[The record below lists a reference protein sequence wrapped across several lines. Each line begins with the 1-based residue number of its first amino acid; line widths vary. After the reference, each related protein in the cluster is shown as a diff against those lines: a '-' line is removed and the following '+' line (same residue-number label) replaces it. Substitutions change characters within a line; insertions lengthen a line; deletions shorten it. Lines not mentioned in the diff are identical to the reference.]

1 MQDNQL
7 VREINSALYSSLD
20 IEKSLHET
28 VLLLKDYIPLDLIH
42 VFILDRSTKT
52 MRYLAEATTRR
63 GSLIDERLQ
72 LPEDHFA
79 EIKTQYHGEIR
90 ILTSSRSPLLKTLH
104 NHFLAYV
111 KKPLFIGSEDF
122 SVITTG
128 FDLGAPL
135 VGGVGFVVRGK
146 DRFSEKHTKQI
157 KLIHRPLIGA
167 VLNLMHHRDIVAKN
181 EQLTKEKQALES
193 RLGHVSTGEI
203 IGAESGLKH
212 VTTMV
217 SQIALL
223 DSPVLVLGETGT
235 GKEII
240 ATAIHQTSRRADGP
254 MIRVNCGAIPESLMD
269 SELFG
274 HEKGAFTGA
283 SQLKRGFFEQADGG
297 TIFLDEIGDL
307 PLSAQVK
314 LLRVL
319 QTMEFHRVG
328 GTWPVSVDVRVV
340 AATNRDLPRMVS
352 GKKFREDLWFRLNV
366 FPITIP
372 PLRERK
378 QDIPDLAEYCVIRK
392 SKEMNLTHPPAVSAR
407 AIDRLAE
414 YDWPGNIRELQNVI
428 ERALILGRG
437 KTLSVDELIPGHTG
451 TGLSA
456 AAPEQTVT
464 VLPLDEVIKNH
475 INLALKQSCGKIE
488 GRDGAAELLNM
499 HPSTLRSRMK
509 KYGIVIRKTIEHP
522 R

>member
-1 MQDNQL
+1 MPDNQL
-7 VREINSALYSSLD
+7 VRDINNALYSSLD

-42 VFILDRSTKT
+42 VFIMDRSTKT

-72 LPEDHFA
+72 LPDDHFA
-79 EIKTQYHGEIR
+79 EMQNQYYGEIR
-90 ILTSSRSPLLKTLH
+90 ILTSSDSPLLKSLH

-111 KKPLFIGSEDF
+111 KKPLFVGSEDF

-135 VGGVGFVVRGK
+135 VGGVGLVARGK
-146 DRFSEKHTKQI
+146 NRFSKKHAKRVD
-157 KLIHRPLIGA
+157 LIRRPLIGA

-203 IGAESGLKH
+203 IGADSGLKQ
-212 VTTMV
+212 VTAMV
-217 SQIALL
+217 SQIAVL

-254 MIRVNCGAIPESLMD
+254 IIRVNCGAIPESLMD

-283 SQLKRGFFEQADGG
+283 AQLKRGYFEQADGG

-340 AATNRDLPRMVS
+340 AATNRDLPKMVTE
-352 GKKFREDLWFRLNV
+352 KKFREDLWFRLNV
-366 FPITIP
+366 FPINIP
-372 PLRERK
+372 PLRDRK
-378 QDIPDLAEYCVIRK
+378 QDLPALAEHCVTRK
-392 SKEMNLTHPPAVSAR
+392 AREMNLTHPPAVSDN
-407 AIDRLAE
+407 AIDQLTN
-414 YDWPGNIRELQNVI
+414 YGWPGNVRELQNVI

-437 KTLSVDELIPGHTG
+437 DTLVFDELIPGPAG
-451 TGLSA
+451 TKITPAKPSR
-456 AAPEQTVT
+456 ENTF
-464 VLPLDEVIKNH
+464 LPMDEIIKQH
-475 INLALKQSCGKIE
+475 ISLALKESCGKVE
-488 GRDGAAELLNM
+488 GAQGAAELLKM

-509 KYGIVIRKTIEHP
+509 KLGITIKKSVE
-522 R
+522 

>member
-1 MQDNQL
+1 MPDNQL
-7 VREINSALYSSLD
+7 VRDINNALYSSLD

-42 VFILDRSTKT
+42 VFILSRSTKT

-72 LPEDHFA
+72 LSDEHFA
-79 EIKTQYHGEIR
+79 EIKNQYNGQIR
-90 ILTSSRSPLLKTLH
+90 ILTSSSSPLLKTLH

-111 KKPLFIGSEDF
+111 KKPLFIDSEDF

-135 VGGVGFVVRGK
+135 VGGVGLVARGEN
-146 DRFSEKHTKQI
+146 RFSEKHAKRVD
-157 KLIHRPLIGA
+157 LIRRPLIGA

-203 IGAESGLKH
+203 IGADSGLKQ
-212 VTTMV
+212 VMAMV
-217 SQIALL
+217 SQVAVL
-223 DSPVLVLGETGT
+223 DSPVLLLGETGT

-254 MIRVNCGAIPESLMD
+254 IIRVNCGAIPESLMD

-319 QTMEFHRVG
+319 QTMEFYRVG
-328 GTWPVSVDVRVV
+328 GTWPLSVDVRVV
-340 AATNRDLPRMVS
+340 AATNRDLAQMVVE
-352 GKKFREDLWFRLNV
+352 KKFREDLWFRLNV
-366 FPITIP
+366 FPINIP
-372 PLRERK
+372 PLRDRK
-378 QDIPDLAEYCVIRK
+378 QDIPALSDYCVVRK
-392 SKEMNLTHPPAVSAR
+392 SKEMNLPHPPAVSER
-407 AIDRLAE
+407 AINQLTD

-437 KTLSVDELIPGHTG
+437 TTLIFDELIPGQTNTEH
-451 TGLSA
+451 
-456 AAPEQTVT
+456 APPASGHVNII
-464 VLPLDEVIKNH
+464 LPMDEIIKNH
-475 INLALKQSCGKIE
+475 ISLALKHSCGKIE
-488 GRDGAAELLNM
+488 GRGGAAQLLKM

-509 KYGIVIRKTIEHP
+509 KLGIIIRKSIE
-522 R
+522 